1 MGLCILLG
9 AGNLGFFFGVPLG
22 FHIAPKQNYRD
33 KIEYW
38 LRAPQPG
45 SGMAGKPCIWSVK
58 GLMGVGAKIPPG
70 GAPLPQ
76 NSCWKGEC
84 VEHGPSAPG
93 TWALRSDWCLWLR
106 GGLVWVFDESGSEE

>member
-38 LRAPQPG
+38 LRAPQSG
-45 SGMAGKPCIWSVK
+45 SGMAGKPCI
-58 GLMGVGAKIPPG
+58 
-70 GAPLPQ
+70 
-76 NSCWKGEC
+76 
-84 VEHGPSAPG
+84 
-93 TWALRSDWCLWLR
+93 
-106 GGLVWVFDESGSEE
+106 